1 MVGVMVRHQQR
12 FAKNGLPVAPGNLC
26 KQICPRALH
35 QFRHGVQAAV
45 KPSHTFF
52 PSRFPIRRF
61 RIGPIA
67 FGEFRGHVPG
77 AVAEFH
83 NIPLRNPQVLQQ
95 LPCSVRKAG
104 HARPAQLRRET
115 ANRRV
120 EVHVRAASFEEIDDV
135 PAQAIV
141 IVRRSFLALALHRTF
156 PYFTDRITCPG
167 DGGIGWIVLEENPAF
182 RNIFSYS
189 GNVYASPWSVAA
201 SMVRLNFAATAGVT
215 RSSLGTNSS
224 VTARAPG
231 FNAAFTLRSNFSFVA
246 ASKWWRKFVSRTTS

>member
-12 FAKNGLPVAPGNLC
+12 FAENRLPVAPGNLC

-35 QFRHGVQAAV
+35 QFRHGVQAAA

-52 PSRFPIRRF
+52 PSRFPVRRF

-77 AVAEFH
+77 
-83 NIPLRNPQVLQQ
+83 
-95 LPCSVRKAG
+95 
-104 HARPAQLRRET
+104 
-115 ANRRV
+115 
-120 EVHVRAASFEEIDDV
+120 ASFEEIDDV

-167 DGGIGWIVLEENPAF
+167 DGGIGWMVLEENPAF

-201 SMVRLNFAATAGVT
+201 SIVKLNFAATGGVT

-224 VTARAPG
+224 VA
-231 FNAAFTLRSNFSFVA
+231 
-246 ASKWWRKFVSRTTS
+246 